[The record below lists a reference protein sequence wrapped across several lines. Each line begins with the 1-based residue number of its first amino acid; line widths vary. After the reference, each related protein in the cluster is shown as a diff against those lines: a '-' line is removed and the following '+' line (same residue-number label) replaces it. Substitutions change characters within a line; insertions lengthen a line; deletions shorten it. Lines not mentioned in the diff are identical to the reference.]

1 MRIFSLF
8 CILFF
13 LPASIS
19 PAQISDSLI
28 SQVSFS
34 PPLLYPNKTFQI
46 EIKSTKQL
54 KKASVAVFKTNIAL
68 NTTGENV
75 WFGSAQVPA
84 KIKAGKYLAKI
95 YAKAFEEKKTILKKV
110 YFFVKDYKIV
120 PFEFSFDP
128 PKPAIGDK
136 LAIEVKPSSE
146 IIKVSALFN
155 NNSLSFSQDNP
166 QSSWISELQ
175 LPEGITAGTYPIKIS
190 VRGDDGGLT
199 VKKSSIEIIKEEEHA
214 TDNGPHL
221 PAAYLPD
228 RQGQAVTTDH
238 KPQKDLKEITDQEE
252 KITEQAEKTS
262 ASLGIEKQSEMNPED
277 KELSTEEKPT
287 AKTKTTERISFG
299 VELNPDVI
307 SPGQNVEIKIRPFS
321 EVKKVSAMLGKEQIE
336 VKEDKNGMFWTGIY
350 KIPQDY
356 QPGKYLL
363 TISAQSPE
371 DVETSETFELEV
383 KKEFELP
390 YNINDLIPLKGNVF
404 RDENGNGK
412 LDRREKP
419 LGFAEI
425 NFSDFY
431 GKVNRGVKTSKEG
444 NYILNLPKGKYFVSI
459 KNSYYSL
466 ALNINEKNLTKGS
479 LNIGLKPKNLFLL
492 SNLSCSPMPPLA
504 SPGEKLVWQLKTFFN
519 DEVEKASL
527 VFGNNDFISLVQD
540 KIKGFWQG
548 NYFLPENISSGK
560 YKAKLYVRLKSG
572 MVVSKNVGYEV
583 FKS

>member
-1 MRIFSLF
+1 MRNFSLIC
-8 CILFF
+8 CIIFF

-19 PAQISDSLI
+19 SAQISDSLI

-34 PPLLYPNKTFQI
+34 PPLLYPNKIFQI

-54 KKASVAVFKTNIAL
+54 KKASVTVFKTNIEL

-128 PKPAIGDK
+128 KKPVIGDK
-136 LAIEVKPSSE
+136 LTIEIKPSSE

-155 NNSLSFSQDNP
+155 SNSLSFSQDNP
-166 QSSWISELQ
+166 QSSWLSELQ
-175 LPEGITAGTYPIKIS
+175 LPEGIPAGKYPIKIS

-199 VKKSSIEIIKEEEHA
+199 VKKSSIEIIKEEEEHA
-214 TDNGPHL
+214 TDNGPKTKDQR
-221 PAAYLPD
+221 P
-228 RQGQAVTTDH
+228 
-238 KPQKDLKEITDQEE
+238 KKDLKEITDQEE

-321 EVKKVSAMLGKEQIE
+321 EVKKISAILGKEQIE
-336 VKEDKNGMFWTGIY
+336 VKENEKGMFWTGIY
-350 KIPQDY
+350 KIPSDY

-363 TISAQSPE
+363 TISALST
-371 DVETSETFELEV
+371 DDIETSETFELEV
-383 KKEFELP
+383 KKEIELP

-404 RDENGNGK
+404 LDENGNGK
-412 LDRREKP
+412 LDRKEKP
-419 LGFAEI
+419 LSFAEI
-425 NFSDFY
+425 HFCDFY
-431 GKVNRGVKTSKEG
+431 RKVNRSVKTSKEG
-444 NYILNLPKGKYFVSI
+444 NYLLNLPKGKYFVNI

-492 SNLSCSPMPPLA
+492 SNLNCSPMSPLA

-519 DEVEKASL
+519 DEVEQASL

-572 MVVSKNVGYEV
+572 MVVSKNVSYEV